1 MSAPLPP
8 GRTGLPL
15 LGETLA
21 FMKDSFEFVASRQA
35 EHGPVFRTHLLGRPT
50 AVIMGPEGT
59 RAFIDPERIQREGS
73 MPPSVQQLFAGP
85 SLPVLDGETHRTRK
99 RQVLAAFT
107 PEALGSYLPT
117 MQARTEAHLAEWI
130 ARGPTGVVA
139 ATKRLALEIIDVDFL
154 GVAPGEAT
162 AQMSGWFDVFSAGF
176 SALPVPLPG
185 TQWSRTLAA
194 RAKILA
200 ALRAAVARHRRG
212 DVEGTTGLARILAAE
227 VDGAKLDDDAA
238 VLEVHHVQIAG
249 YIVFAWMSAALIALS
264 RNAALAAALRAEV
277 DAAPPALDAAA
288 LRAMPALA
296 AFVREVKRHTPVLSV
311 SFGKARKDFE
321 VGGYTIPA
329 GWMVLH
335 GLRATNVWAGSFAE
349 PERFDPERHG
359 RGEGADED
367 VVYVPQ
373 GAGPRIGHKCA
384 GLDYATLLLT
394 VFVATVLRKA
404 TFTLPAQ
411 DLSLDSSR
419 IPPEPR
425 SGLDVR
431 FARR

>member
-1 MSAPLPP
+1 MPAPLPP

-21 FMKDSFEFVASRQA
+21 FMKDSFDFVASRQA
-35 EHGPVFRTHLLGRPT
+35 EHGPVFRTHLLSRPT
-50 AVIMGPEGT
+50 AVILGPEAT

-85 SLPVLDGETHRTRK
+85 SLPVLDGAAHKTRK

-107 PEALGSYLPT
+107 PDALASYLPT

-130 ARGPTGVVA
+130 AAEEATVVP

-162 AQMSGWFDVFSAGF
+162 AQMSQWFDVFSAGF
-176 SALPVPLPG
+176 AALPVPLPG

-194 RAKILA
+194 REKILA

-212 DVEGTTGLARILAAE
+212 DVTGTGLARILDAE
-227 VDGAKLDDDAA
+227 VDGAKVDDAAA

-249 YIVFAWMSAALIALS
+249 YIVFAWMSAALVALS
-264 RNAALAAALRAEV
+264 EDAALAAALTAEV
-277 DAAPPALDAAA
+277 DAAPAAVDPAA
-288 LRAMPALA
+288 LRAMPRLA

-311 SFGKARKDFE
+311 SFGKAKRDFE

-335 GLRATNVWAGSFAE
+335 GLRATNLWAGSFAR
-349 PERFDPERHG
+349 PETFDPARHD

-404 TFTLPAQ
+404 TFTVPAQ
-411 DLSLDSSR
+411 DLSLDFSR

-425 SGLDVR
+425 SGLRVR
-431 FARR
+431 FLAR